1 MAWRPRLRPQPHIR
15 IGYRYMG
22 RLTLHH
28 TDLYRIDHP
37 AEAWDLGLEDV
48 IAARDDVLA
57 SSGPTGP
64 AIFSLPMLSGSRWTT
79 GLTPT
84 RPARLFR
91 TRTGPSRVDTA
102 SHSGTIRPV
111 LHLCCGRWPPSSNTG
126 RYRILAMLLAID
138 TSSRCG
144 GMALAD
150 TDGTVVEARLWRTR
164 VNHTAQLMP
173 AVASVLQ
180 THGLQVAHL
189 TGVAVALGPG
199 PFSALRV
206 GVSAAKGLAMAAG
219 LPIVGIDTLALE
231 AGRHLKAD
239 GIAVAWLDA
248 GRNEVAAAWFGGR
261 REKDPGRCNRTTRV
275 PVERGRNKHGAVH
288 LLWRSGFWAS
298 GQHQVIRVRPWRR
311 TRPCNRCPWTPADR
325 LWELASV
332 GVQRGRTRRTQRL
345 VHLAAILPADA
356 QHRRTQTTRSGSAG
370 QTRCRATLA
379 QRHSAAITPIELQE
393 HAQSMKELSSPSN
406 RTVSNGALLVR

>member
-1 MAWRPRLRPQPHIR
+1 
-15 IGYRYMG
+15 
-22 RLTLHH
+22 
-28 TDLYRIDHP
+28 
-37 AEAWDLGLEDV
+37 
-48 IAARDDVLA
+48 
-57 SSGPTGP
+57 
-64 AIFSLPMLSGSRWTT
+64 
-79 GLTPT
+79 
-84 RPARLFR
+84 
-91 TRTGPSRVDTA
+91 
-102 SHSGTIRPV
+102 
-111 LHLCCGRWPPSSNTG
+111 
-126 RYRILAMLLAID
+126 MLLAID

-248 GRNEVAAAWFGGR
+248 GRNEVAAAWFGGDGKR
-261 REKDPGRCNRTTRV
+261 IQEDAIAPPESLLSEDATSTVPYTYCGEAVFGRQDNIRSFASGHGVEPGRAIV
-275 PVERGRNKHGAVH
+275 A
-288 LLWRSGFWAS
+288 
-298 GQHQVIRVRPWRR
+298 
-311 TRPCNRCPWTPADR
+311 PWTSADR

-332 GVQRGRTRRTQRL
+332 GVQRVALG
-345 VHLAAILPADA
+345 
-356 QHRRTQTTRSGSAG
+356 
-370 QTRCRATLA
+370 
-379 QRHSAAITPIELQE
+379 
-393 HAQSMKELSSPSN
+393 ELSDLSTLQPYYLRMPSI
-406 RTVSNGALLVR
+406 GAPKQRDQVVQGKPAAARP